1 MLKQQLSPE
10 TEQTE
15 MQMMKSFFFLNLA
28 VNWGNQIKP
37 PTQKNKKVPTAEL
50 YGRITPTGCM
60 SAPTE
65 RELPQEVIK

>member
-1 MLKQQLSPE
+1 MLKQQCSPE

-15 MQMMKSFFFLNLA
+15 MQMMKPFFFLNLA

-60 SAPTE
+60 SALTE